1 MKMADRDD
9 DYEEKK
15 DKRNGVVEDGDEPLN
30 HHHHHHHHA
39 STVGSVQAILD
50 PTVSSSD
57 ANGTQAANGSQRSS
71 SSSSGWDNDD
81 YEDPRKVA
89 LFKNSV
95 LSRLNMDDYDNDDDD
110 TAAAA
115 VIDQS
120 DRGGAKMVKAKVMKE
135 VSAKMKKKKGLI
147 GRRLQS
153 KVRGIGGSDYEDSDQ
168 SFDDDNDDSAMVVV
182 QVPDNAVL
190 QAGFNKKRQL
200 VIDSDDDE

>member
-9 DYEEKK
+9 DDAEEKK
-15 DKRNGVVEDGDEPLN
+15 DKRNGVVEDGDDPLN
-30 HHHHHHHHA
+30 HHHHHHA

-57 ANGTQAANGSQRSS
+57 ANGTTAANGSQRSS

-110 TAAAA
+110 AAAPA

-120 DRGGAKMVKAKVMKE
+120 DRGSAKVEKAKVMKE
-135 VSAKMKKKKGLI
+135 VSAKKKTKKKGLI
-147 GRRLQS
+147 GRRLQG

-182 QVPDNAVL
+182 QVPDIAVL